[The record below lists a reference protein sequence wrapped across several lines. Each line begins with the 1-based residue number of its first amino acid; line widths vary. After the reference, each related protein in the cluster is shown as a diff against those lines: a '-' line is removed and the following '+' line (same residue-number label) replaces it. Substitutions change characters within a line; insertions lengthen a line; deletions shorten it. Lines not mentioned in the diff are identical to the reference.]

1 MISSFEVVVWL
12 NSARMYYACI
22 TARIGAIQTEHKDMG
37 DFTVPVTIS
46 PMGRRTS
53 KVVDALVDT
62 GSTYSVM
69 PSSLLDRMGIEK
81 EGEEE
86 ILDAFNQVHRLP
98 VGVVRIA
105 HGEKARPCL
114 VLFGPE
120 DQYLLGA
127 IALESLGYMVDP
139 IGRELISK
147 TARI

>member
-1 MISSFEVVVWL
+1 
-12 NSARMYYACI
+12 
-22 TARIGAIQTEHKDMG
+22 MG
-37 DFTVPVTIS
+37 DFTVPITIS

-53 KVVDALVDT
+53 RVVDALVDT

-69 PSSLLDRMGIEK
+69 PSSLLDKMGIEK

-86 ILDAFNQVHRLP
+86 ILDAFNQVHKMP

-105 HGEKARPCL
+105 HGDKVRPCL

-127 IALESLGYMVDP
+127 IALESLGYMGDP
-139 IGRELISK
+139 IAGELIPK

>member
-1 MISSFEVVVWL
+1 
-12 NSARMYYACI
+12 
-22 TARIGAIQTEHKDMG
+22 MG
-37 DFTVPVTIS
+37 DFTVPITIS
-46 PMGRRTS
+46 PMERRTS
-53 KVVDALVDT
+53 RVVEALVDT

-69 PSSLLDRMGIEK
+69 PSSLLDTMGIEK

-105 HGEKARPCL
+105 HSDKVRPCL

-139 IGRELISK
+139 IAGELIPK

>member
-1 MISSFEVVVWL
+1 
-12 NSARMYYACI
+12 
-22 TARIGAIQTEHKDMG
+22 MG
-37 DFTVPVTIS
+37 DFTVPITIS

-53 KVVDALVDT
+53 RVVDALVDM
-62 GSTYSVM
+62 GSIYSVM

-86 ILDAFNQVHRLP
+86 ILDAFNQVHRLS
-98 VGVVRIA
+98 VRVVRIA
-105 HGEKARPCL
+105 HDEKARPCL

-127 IALESLGYMVDP
+127 IALEPLGYMVDP
-139 IGRELISK
+139 ISRELIPK